1 MGLISSSCF
10 VNDFYAYR
18 YAFLYALLPEIT
30 TRRVDDSNSLPHS
43 LPLLTVYTTLYS
55 QVSISLSLF
64 CRLERMKSSYLCD
77 LTPFCNGNISC
88 K

>member
-18 YAFLYALLPEIT
+18 YAVLCALLSAIT
-30 TRRVDDSNSLPHS
+30 TRAVDDSDSLPHS

-55 QVSISLSLF
+55 QVLIALSLF

-77 LTPFCNGNISC
+77 LIPFCNGNIPF